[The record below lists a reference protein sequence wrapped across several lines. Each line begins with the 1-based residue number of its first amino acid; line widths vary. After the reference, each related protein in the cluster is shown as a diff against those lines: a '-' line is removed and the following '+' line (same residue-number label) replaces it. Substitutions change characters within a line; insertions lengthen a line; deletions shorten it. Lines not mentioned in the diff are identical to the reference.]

1 MGKAKRAKKERR
13 LAKEKG
19 IDVQAGQKES
29 TAKRKGLLYGIPAL
43 GVLGAAV
50 AKFVLESD
58 PILGLSLTIGA
69 GGWIVVYLSEIGK
82 EIPPKDSSASAA
94 IEFGRTR

>member
-13 LAKEKG
+13 LAKEQG
-19 IDVQAGQKES
+19 IDIQSEAKES
-29 TAKRKGLLYGIPAL
+29 TAKRKGLLYGLPAL
-43 GVLGAAV
+43 GLIGAAI
-50 AKFVLESD
+50 AKYVVGSD
-58 PILGLSLTIGA
+58 PMLGISLTVGA